1 MSNFQSLGHGRTA
14 DLKKEAQG
22 WGVVIPAAN
31 TAQVLDPKP
40 GMTGYTVFN
49 LSRETIRVTIT
60 FAAGIESNG
69 PARTALV
76 PPLAVLSENFN
87 NDTGINEDQPAIEAL
102 SLQVVTLATGEAT
115 SLTPPPALA
124 APANAVVDF
133 IAA

>member
-1 MSNFQSLGHGRTA
+1 MSNTQAWGHGRTA
-14 DLKKEAQG
+14 DLLKEAQG
-22 WGVVIPAAN
+22 WGVVIPVDNKPQA
-31 TAQVLDPKP
+31 LDPKP
-40 GMTGYTVFN
+40 GMTGYTIYN

-60 FAAGIESNG
+60 FVAGVESNG

-87 NDTGINEDQPAIEAL
+87 NDSGINEDQPAIEAL

-115 SLTPPPALA
+115 SLSPPAALA
-124 APANAVVDF
+124 APVNAVVDF